1 MPWEDTKKIILQEDD
16 LIQMIIKCA
25 KSDNEQITFVC
36 LRFLEIVQI
45 YDKKWGDIIK
55 RTKFKL
61 FKNDIMNKVKNVRNQ
76 IKAMNMG
83 MMEQQ
88 GNYYD
93 NDDDLDDDENII
105 IDDEGGIKD
114 DDDNLYSYQYY
125 N

>member
-61 FKNDIMNKVKNVRNQ
+61 FKNDIMNKVKAVRNQ
-76 IKAMNMG
+76 IKAMNLG
-83 MMEQQ
+83 MMDQQ
-88 GNYYD
+88 ANSYD
-93 NDDDLDDDENII
+93 EDLDDEDNII
-105 IDDEGGIKD
+105 IEDDDAALK

-125 N
+125 NN